1 MSLIL
6 TELEDDIGTIVFNNP
21 AKRNA
26 ISHDFIE
33 AIIEALGEMRARKAR
48 AIVLRALKGSTVWS
62 AGHDIEELPNA
73 GRDPLGWGDGLRIL
87 VRAIQTF
94 PAPVIALIEGG
105 VWGGACEVAMACDI
119 LVATPD
125 VTFAITPAKLGIP
138 YNLSGLLTL
147 INAVPL
153 PVAKEM
159 LFTAQPIPSAQAFNL
174 GVINYIKSADEIE
187 AFVETL
193 TRAHR
198 RQRAAE
204 HHRDEGGDQA
214 ARQRAFGNAGAVRA
228 DSGPAPYRLRQP
240 RLPGGAR
247 RLSGKAQAAIQRRV
261 VKQRLALRQCRNV
274 T

>member
-6 TELEDDIGTIVFNNP
+6 TEFEDDIGTIVFNNP

-26 ISHDFIE
+26 INHALIE
-33 AIIEALGEMRARKAR
+33 AIVEALGEMRARKAR
-48 AIVLRALKGSTVWS
+48 AIVLRAAKGSKVWS
-62 AGHDIEELPNA
+62 AGHDIDELPNA
-73 GRDPLGWGDGLRIL
+73 GRDPLGWGDALRIL

-125 VTFAITPAKLGIP
+125 ATFAITPAKLGIP

-159 LFTAQPIPSAQAFNL
+159 LFTAQPIPAIRRSTSA
-174 GVINYIKSADEIE
+174 
-187 AFVETL
+187 
-193 TRAHR
+193 
-198 RQRAAE
+198 
-204 HHRDEGGDQA
+204 
-214 ARQRAFGNAGAVRA
+214 
-228 DSGPAPYRLRQP
+228 
-240 RLPGGAR
+240 
-247 RLSGKAQAAIQRRV
+247 
-261 VKQRLALRQCRNV
+261 
-274 T
+274 